1 MTGRVTELAM
11 TTRDAR
17 VGTTGA
23 RVVLR
28 RRGALLL
35 AACAALLGVSAE
47 GAAQQRVTVQEV
59 TTPLEREVDRLVQ
72 ELLLKRRTAIGL
84 LASLQELQV
93 AMRGTMVTE
102 AQRPQVD
109 NTMRQL
115 RAQLVSLDAD
125 GTRIRRRLE
134 EICAA
139 DQQPAGWVGIYYS
152 ASASALQGNDGRVV
166 MRFVDYPSIESVEPG
181 SPADRA
187 GVRGGDRLLAM
198 AGRDLRDAEVDFTPL
213 LRPGTR
219 IPIKVRRGVE
229 MKQLT
234 VTVEP
239 RPDNYGTPCPWVDE
253 RLATAFAPLQMR
265 VTITQTESGG
275 DGVANGG
282 APGAR
287 VIVQRIAPPPP
298 TPPVPPMAAVP
309 PPAPVLPREG
319 GAGAA
324 STLVFGGG
332 QFVAVGAELAEA
344 LGVERGLLLVTAG
357 RGSPLVQSGLR
368 AGDVLLAVEG
378 QELSSPLVFM
388 QAVEQA
394 ASREVRV
401 QLLRKRRP
409 MTVALKW

>member
-1 MTGRVTELAM
+1 VVVQ
-11 TTRDAR
+11 DA
-17 VGTTGA
+17 
-23 RVVLR
+23 
-28 RRGALLL
+28 
-35 AACAALLGVSAE
+35 SS
-47 GAAQQRVTVQEV
+47 
-59 TTPLEREVDRLVQ
+59 PLEREVDRLVHD
-72 ELLLKRRTAIGL
+72 LLQKRRTAIGL

-93 AMRGTMVTE
+93 AMRGTMVAE

-115 RAQLVSLDAD
+115 RAQLASLDAD
-125 GTRIRRRLE
+125 GTRIRKRLE

-139 DQQPAGWVGIYYS
+139 DRQPTGWVGIYYS
-152 ASASALQGNDGRVV
+152 ASASALQGSDGRVV

-187 GVRGGDRLLAM
+187 GVRGGDRMLAM

-229 MKQLT
+229 TKLLT

-239 RPDNYGTPCPWVDE
+239 RPDDYTTPCPWVDE

-265 VTITQTESGG
+265 VTITSTEAVGDGTSGG
-275 DGVANGG
+275 SAQGT
-282 APGAR
+282 R
-287 VIVQRIAPPPP
+287 VVVQRMAPPPP
-298 TPPVPPMAAVP
+298 ASPVLPAEAAAPAPPVPPLP
-309 PPAPVLPREG
+309 PTLPRV
-319 GAGAA
+319 GAAGTA

-357 RGSPLVQSGLR
+357 RGSPVVQSGLR
-368 AGDVLLAVEG
+368 AGDVLLSVDGE
-378 QELSSPLVFM
+378 ELTSPLVFM

-394 ASREVRV
+394 DAREVRV

-409 MTVALKW
+409 MTVALRW

>member
-1 MTGRVTELAM
+1 MRPRTMTRRPMPRGSLAGPRGAALAM
-11 TTRDAR
+11 T
-17 VGTTGA
+17 
-23 RVVLR
+23 
-28 RRGALLL
+28 L
-35 AACAALLGVSAE
+35 AAMTVAAPVPLQ
-47 GAAQQRVTVQEV
+47 AQPRRATAQEV
-59 TTPLEREVDRLVQ
+59 ATPLEREVDRLVQ

-84 LASLQELQV
+84 LTSLQELQL
-93 AMRGTMVTE
+93 AMRGTLVSD

-109 NTMRQL
+109 QTMRQL
-115 RAQLVSLDAD
+115 RSQLASLDAD
-125 GTRIRRRLE
+125 GTRIRKRLT

-139 DQQPAGWVGIYYS
+139 DQQPTGWVGIYYS
-152 ASASALQGNDGRVV
+152 ASASALQGSDGRVV

-198 AGRDLRDAEVDFTPL
+198 AGRDLRDAEIDFTPL

-229 MKQLT
+229 TKQLT

-239 RPDNYGTPCPWVDE
+239 RPDDYATPCPWVDE

-265 VTITQTESGG
+265 VTITASEGEASGTG
-275 DGVANGG
+275 S
-282 APGAR
+282 GAR
-287 VIVQRIAPPPP
+287 VIVQRIAPPAP
-298 TPPVPPMAAVP
+298 TPPVPPVAAAP
-309 PPAPVLPREG
+309 PSAPLPPLPPVG
-319 GAGAA
+319 GAGTA

-368 AGDVLLAVEG
+368 AGDVLLAVDG
-378 QELSSPLVFM
+378 AELTSPLVFM

-394 ASREVRV
+394 PAREVRV

-409 MTVALKW
+409 MSAVLRW